1 MSSALL
7 QLQRDFESSEEVT
20 LAAEVSPDDEATNIV
35 QARLRDQLHAVEAAK
50 EHVDRPTEAR
60 LLSHG
65 LSLSF
70 TKPCSIREA

>member
-50 EHVDRPTEAR
+50 EHVDRLRRAFCNTA
-60 LLSHG
+60 
-65 LSLSF
+65 
-70 TKPCSIREA
+70 